1 MVYAIT
7 IGGFDRFEA
16 LTFRLL
22 GNANALCRIWLRLSG
37 VLIDFSVMF
46 RTCRGASVQEF
57 RKAKKRYSHFRDL
70 RHSRGDF

>member
-1 MVYAIT
+1 MVDAIT
-7 IGGFDRFEA
+7 IGGFNRFEA

-46 RTCRGASVQEF
+46 RN
-57 RKAKKRYSHFRDL
+57 FRDL